1 MPCFKF
7 ALILTWIEQ
16 KMKISLRIL
25 ILVLL
30 SASILNAQE
39 AVFITQPAAQKV
51 GINDKFE
58 VKFILKNINN
68 AQRFT
73 LSAMP
78 DFQVIDGQ
86 YKYN

>member
-58 VKFILKNINN
+58 VKFILKNMCKKV
-68 AQRFT
+68 RYLYSTFH
-73 LSAMP
+73 
-78 DFQVIDGQ
+78 D
-86 YKYN
+86 K

>member
-1 MPCFKF
+1 
-7 ALILTWIEQ
+7 
-16 KMKISLRIL
+16 MKISLRIL

-58 VKFILKNINN
+58 VKFIL
-68 AQRFT
+68 
-73 LSAMP
+73 
-78 DFQVIDGQ
+78 
-86 YKYN
+86 